1 MNAGNKNMILAL
13 ITLLI
18 LVAGVYAFKIINE
31 TAPKPQKVKPEQ
43 VARLVDAIDL
53 QKESSRPSWSAGG
66 SVMAAQSVDLVAQVS
81 GEIELL
87 APEAVPGAVL
97 KKGTLLAQLDKTNY
111 QLALREAEA
120 ALAQAKA
127 ALAIEQG
134 QVSLAQA
141 EYDLSGVELS
151 DSDKSL
157 VLRKPQLQAAEADIA
172 AAHAAV
178 DQAKANLKRTDIRMP
193 FDGQVQSRV

>member
-1 MNAGNKNMILAL
+1 MNSGNKNLILAL

-18 LVAGVYAFKIINE
+18 LVAGVGAFKIINE

-43 VARLVDAIDL
+43 VDRLVDAIDL
-53 QKESSRPSWSAGG
+53 QKQSSRPSWRAGG
-66 SVMAAQSVDLVAQVS
+66 SVMAAQSVDVVEQVS

-87 APEAVPGAVL
+87 APEAVPGAVP

-111 QLALREAEA
+111 KLALREAEA

-157 VLRKPQLQAAEADIA
+157 VLRKPQ
-172 AAHAAV
+172 
-178 DQAKANLKRTDIRMP
+178 
-193 FDGQVQSRV
+193 